1 MRTIFK
7 IGKYNEDTNS
17 ISVKFCRLHSTKSI
31 DDYKGLLVNCDD
43 LDVSTCESFVK
54 SLMEKS
60 GSRRI
65 ASEEES
71 EPILDS
77 NKAET
82 VTGNLNI
89 NDLVGKVIETKVDL
103 VDPYNRFLIPMRE
116 VTLWIYLK
124 SIIKNVTT
132 S

>member
-7 IGKYNEDTNS
+7 IGEYNEGTNC

-31 DDYKGLLVNCDD
+31 DDYSSILVSCSD
-43 LDVSTCESFVK
+43 LNTSTCESFVK

-65 ASEEES
+65 TKEEES

-77 NKAET
+77 NKSEII
-82 VTGNLNI
+82 TGKLNI
-89 NDLVGKVIETKVDL
+89 NDLVGKVIEANVEI
-103 VDPYNRFLIPMRE
+103 VDPRNRFMLSMRKVE
-116 VTLWIYLK
+116 L
-124 SIIKNVTT
+124 
-132 S
+132 

>member
-89 NDLVGKVIETKVDL
+89 NDLVGKVIETRVDL

-116 VTLWIYLK
+116 VTL
-124 SIIKNVTT
+124 
-132 S
+132 

>member
-7 IGKYNEDTNS
+7 IGKYDKDTNS
-17 ISVKFCRLHSTKSI
+17 ISVKFSRLHSTKSI
-31 DDYKGLLVNCDD
+31 DDYSDKLISCDD

-65 ASEEES
+65 TKEEES

-77 NKAET
+77 NKSEII
-82 VTGNLNI
+82 TGKLNI
-89 NDLVGKVIETKVDL
+89 NDLVGKVIEANVEI
-103 VDPYNRFLIPMRE
+103 VDPRNRFMLSMRKVE
-116 VTLWIYLK
+116 L
-124 SIIKNVTT
+124 
-132 S
+132 

>member
-31 DDYKGLLVNCDD
+31 DDYASKLVDCSD
-43 LDVSTCESFVK
+43 LTLTTCESFIK

-65 ASEEES
+65 TKEEES

-77 NKAET
+77 NKSEII
-82 VTGNLNI
+82 TGKLNI
-89 NDLVGKVIETKVDL
+89 NDLVGKVIEANVEI
-103 VDPYNRFLIPMRE
+103 VDPRNRFMLSMRKVE
-116 VTLWIYLK
+116 L
-124 SIIKNVTT
+124 
-132 S
+132 

>member
-31 DDYKGLLVNCDD
+31 DDYSGKLVNCDD
-43 LDVSTCESFVK
+43 LDVSTCESFIK

-65 ASEEES
+65 TKQEES
-71 EPILDS
+71 ESILDS

-89 NDLVGKVIETKVDL
+89 NDLVDKVIETNVDL

-124 SIIKNVTT
+124 SITKNVAT

>member
-31 DDYKGLLVNCDD
+31 DDYASKLVDCSD
-43 LDVSTCESFVK
+43 LTLTTCES
-54 SLMEKS
+54 
-60 GSRRI
+60 
-65 ASEEES
+65 
-71 EPILDS
+71 
-77 NKAET
+77 
-82 VTGNLNI
+82 TGNLNI

-124 SIIKNVTT
+124 SIIKNVVT

>member
-7 IGKYNEDTNS
+7 IGEYNESTNC

-31 DDYKGLLVNCDD
+31 DDYKGKLVSCDD

-65 ASEEES
+65 TKEEES

-77 NKAET
+77 NKSEII
-82 VTGNLNI
+82 TGKLNM
-89 NDLVGKVIETKVDL
+89 NDLVGKVIEANVET
-103 VDPYNRFLIPMRE
+103 VDPRNRFMLSMRKVE
-116 VTLWIYLK
+116 L
-124 SIIKNVTT
+124 
-132 S
+132 

>member
-7 IGKYNEDTNS
+7 IGEYNESTNC

-31 DDYKGLLVNCDD
+31 DDYNGKLVNCDD

-65 ASEEES
+65 TKEEES

-77 NKAET
+77 NKSEII
-82 VTGNLNI
+82 TGKLNM
-89 NDLVGKVIETKVDL
+89 NDLVGKVIEANVET
-103 VDPYNRFLIPMRE
+103 VDPRNRFMLSMRKVE
-116 VTLWIYLK
+116 L
-124 SIIKNVTT
+124 
-132 S
+132 

>member
-7 IGKYNEDTNS
+7 IGRYNEGTNS

-31 DDYKGLLVNCDD
+31 DDYSSKLVSCDD

-65 ASEEES
+65 TKEEEG

-77 NKAET
+77 NKSEII
-82 VTGNLNI
+82 TGNLNI
-89 NDLVGKVIETKVDL
+89 NDLVGKVIEANVE
-103 VDPYNRFLIPMRE
+103 VIDPRNRFMLSMRKVE
-116 VTLWIYLK
+116 L
-124 SIIKNVTT
+124 
-132 S
+132 

>member
-7 IGKYNEDTNS
+7 IGEYNEGTNC

-31 DDYKGLLVNCDD
+31 DDYDGKLVNCDD

-65 ASEEES
+65 TKGEES

-77 NKAET
+77 NKSEII
-82 VTGNLNI
+82 TGKLNI
-89 NDLVGKVIETKVDL
+89 NDLVGKVIEANVET
-103 VDPYNRFLIPMRE
+103 VDPRNRFMLSMRKVE
-116 VTLWIYLK
+116 L
-124 SIIKNVTT
+124 
-132 S
+132 

>member
-7 IGKYNEDTNS
+7 IEKYDESTNS

-31 DDYKGLLVNCDD
+31 NDYSSKLVDCSD
-43 LDVSTCESFVK
+43 LTLTTCETFIK

-116 VTLWIYLK
+116 VTL
-124 SIIKNVTT
+124 
-132 S
+132 

>member
-7 IGKYNEDTNS
+7 IGEYNEGTNC

-31 DDYKGLLVNCDD
+31 DDYNGKLVNCDD

-65 ASEEES
+65 TKEEES

-77 NKAET
+77 NKSEII
-82 VTGNLNI
+82 TGKLNM
-89 NDLVGKVIETKVDL
+89 NDLVGKVIEANVET
-103 VDPYNRFLIPMRE
+103 VDPRNRFMLSMRKVE
-116 VTLWIYLK
+116 L
-124 SIIKNVTT
+124 
-132 S
+132 

>member
-31 DDYKGLLVNCDD
+31 DDYSGKLVSCDD

-65 ASEEES
+65 TKEEES

-116 VTLWIYLK
+116 VTL
-124 SIIKNVTT
+124 
-132 S
+132 

>member
-7 IGKYNEDTNS
+7 IGEYNEGTNC

-31 DDYKGLLVNCDD
+31 DDYDGKLVNCDD

-65 ASEEES
+65 TKEEES

-77 NKAET
+77 NKSEII
-82 VTGNLNI
+82 TGKLNM
-89 NDLVGKVIETKVDL
+89 NDLVGKVIEANVET
-103 VDPYNRFLIPMRE
+103 VDPRNRFMLSMRKVE
-116 VTLWIYLK
+116 L
-124 SIIKNVTT
+124 
-132 S
+132 

>member
-31 DDYKGLLVNCDD
+31 DDYASKLVDCSD
-43 LDVSTCESFVK
+43 LTLTTCESFIK

-65 ASEEES
+65 TKEEES

-77 NKAET
+77 NKSEII
-82 VTGNLNI
+82 TGKLNM
-89 NDLVGKVIETKVDL
+89 NDLVGKVIEANVET
-103 VDPYNRFLIPMRE
+103 VDPRNRFMLSMRKVE
-116 VTLWIYLK
+116 L
-124 SIIKNVTT
+124 
-132 S
+132 

>member
-7 IGKYNEDTNS
+7 IGEYNEGTNC

-31 DDYKGLLVNCDD
+31 DDYDGKLVNCDD

-65 ASEEES
+65 TKEEES

-77 NKAET
+77 NKSEII
-82 VTGNLNI
+82 TGKLNM
-89 NDLVGKVIETKVDL
+89 NDLVGKVIEANVEI
-103 VDPYNRFLIPMRE
+103 VDPRNRFMLSMRKVE
-116 VTLWIYLK
+116 L
-124 SIIKNVTT
+124 
-132 S
+132 

>member
-31 DDYKGLLVNCDD
+31 DDYSGKLVSCDD

-65 ASEEES
+65 TKEEET

-77 NKAET
+77 NKSEII
-82 VTGNLNI
+82 TGKLNI
-89 NDLVGKVIETKVDL
+89 NELVKEINL
-103 VDPYNRFLIPMRE
+103 
-116 VTLWIYLK
+116 
-124 SIIKNVTT
+124 
-132 S
+132 

>member
-7 IGKYNEDTNS
+7 IEKYNDDTNS

-31 DDYKGLLVNCDD
+31 DDYSSKLVDCSD
-43 LDVSTCESFVK
+43 LTLTTCESFIK

-124 SIIKNVTT
+124 IV
-132 S
+132 

>member
-7 IGKYNEDTNS
+7 IGEYNEGTNC

-31 DDYKGLLVNCDD
+31 DDYNGKLVNCDD

-65 ASEEES
+65 TKEEES

-77 NKAET
+77 NKSEII
-82 VTGNLNI
+82 TGKLNM
-89 NDLVGKVIETKVDL
+89 NDLVGKVIEANVEI
-103 VDPYNRFLIPMRE
+103 VDPRNRFMLSMRKVE
-116 VTLWIYLK
+116 L
-124 SIIKNVTT
+124 
-132 S
+132 

>member
-7 IGKYNEDTNS
+7 IGEYNEGTNC

-31 DDYKGLLVNCDD
+31 DDYDGKLVNCDD

-65 ASEEES
+65 TKGEES

-77 NKAET
+77 NKSEII
-82 VTGNLNI
+82 TGKLNI
-89 NDLVGKVIETKVDL
+89 NDLVGKVIEANVEI
-103 VDPYNRFLIPMRE
+103 VDPRNRFILSMRKVE
-116 VTLWIYLK
+116 L
-124 SIIKNVTT
+124 
-132 S
+132 

>member
-7 IGKYNEDTNS
+7 IGEYNEDTNS
-17 ISVKFCRLHSTKSI
+17 IFVKFCRLHSTKSI
-31 DDYKGLLVNCDD
+31 DDYSGKVVNCDD

-65 ASEEES
+65 TLDEES

-82 VTGNLNI
+82 VTGSLNI
-89 NDLVGKVIETKVDL
+89 NDLVGKVIEANVDL

-116 VTLWIYLK
+116 VTL
-124 SIIKNVTT
+124 
-132 S
+132 

>member
-7 IGKYNEDTNS
+7 IGEYNESTNC

-31 DDYKGLLVNCDD
+31 DDYDGKLVNCDD

-65 ASEEES
+65 TKEEES

-77 NKAET
+77 NKSEII
-82 VTGNLNI
+82 TGKLNM
-89 NDLVGKVIETKVDL
+89 NDLVGKVIEANVET
-103 VDPYNRFLIPMRE
+103 VDPRNRFMLSMRKVE
-116 VTLWIYLK
+116 L
-124 SIIKNVTT
+124 
-132 S
+132 

>member
-31 DDYKGLLVNCDD
+31 DDYSGKIVSCDD
-43 LDVSTCESFVK
+43 LAVSTCESFVK

-65 ASEEES
+65 TKGEES

-77 NKAET
+77 NKSEII
-82 VTGNLNI
+82 TGKLNI
-89 NDLVGKVIETKVDL
+89 NDLVGKVIEANVEI
-103 VDPYNRFLIPMRE
+103 VDPRNRFMLSMRKVE
-116 VTLWIYLK
+116 L
-124 SIIKNVTT
+124 
-132 S
+132 